1 MVKDKVEDIL
11 NVGIPT
17 YNNIELNVTS
27 LTANAHND
35 YSSTID
41 AERHMFDEATK
52 RVEATTGLSKEDKL
66 DNILSNILFHSN
78 ITNSKSN
85 IYIDNKEKKLNLFRN
100 LIDLHNYENNTDI
113 EISNRLKQYDSI
125 RNYVQNNSYTTQM
138 HNYLKDNYYRVY
150 YARRYGDDLRTY
162 LNVVDRYYNEL
173 LNHQDDINNIDLSD
187 LISEYIEYLD
197 IDKLVN
203 QILLSDINITKKFLN
218 KNYIMLNNTS
228 F

>member
-138 HNYLKDNYYRVY
+138 HNYLKDNY
-150 YARRYGDDLRTY
+150 
-162 LNVVDRYYNEL
+162 
-173 LNHQDDINNIDLSD
+173 
-187 LISEYIEYLD
+187 
-197 IDKLVN
+197 
-203 QILLSDINITKKFLN
+203 
-218 KNYIMLNNTS
+218 
-228 F
+228 